1 MPKIFLGE
9 SFSVS
14 FISAIKKV
22 WKGGKREYR
31 DFASKFLSHCNEI
44 FHWRTLW
51 SFRRVLLSKIF
62 LGESFS
68 VSFIPAIKKNWKGWG
83 REYRDFASKFL
94 SHCNE
99 IFHWRTLWCFRKIFY
114 WKTSWIGGGGI
125 FVLSKVFVS
134 QDRNEKIYK
143 GTLQFSGR
151 FLVSK
156 KVYGEEGAYHD
167 FL

>member
-14 FISAIKKV
+14 FISTIRKF
-22 WKGGKREYR
+22 WKGG
-31 DFASKFLSHCNEI
+31 
-44 FHWRTLW
+44 
-51 SFRRVLLSKIF
+51 
-62 LGESFS
+62 
-68 VSFIPAIKKNWKGWG
+68 G
-83 REYRDFASKFL
+83 REYLDFASKFL

-99 IFHWRTLWCFRKIFY
+99 IFHWRTLWCFRKFFY
-114 WKTSWIGGGGI
+114 WKTSCIGGGGI

-134 QDRNEKIYK
+134 QDRNEKIFK